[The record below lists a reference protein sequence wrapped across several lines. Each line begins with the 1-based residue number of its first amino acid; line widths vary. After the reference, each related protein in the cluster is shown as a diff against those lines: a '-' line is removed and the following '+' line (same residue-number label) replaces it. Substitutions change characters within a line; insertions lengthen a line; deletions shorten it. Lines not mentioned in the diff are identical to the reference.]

1 MVYRNPRLI
10 RKTAA
15 MLCGVFLFLGCTASG
30 PSSAPQSAG
39 NPMPAVSLPV
49 PSAEDILDG
58 APVHTPDEPTNRRLS
73 MFAAGDSALYMKCD
87 TEWFDIGGDSVH
99 SLCRDPLCSH
109 TSGTC
114 LNVLASPSNAI
125 YRYGEDLFFLGAGS
139 GSAGQN
145 FIRYSLT
152 DAKVTVIAE
161 YDTGGQIIGRLGNY
175 IYYFTLR
182 FDEPDDSGHSKSWR
196 KIYRYHVKSGELVFL
211 SERENGTD
219 MTYMTGVDERLGWRD
234 SLHHLVSA
242 NANLAN
248 VRTEVNTRIQIYAL
262 TGDSVIYL
270 TDAPKDGNAGELR
283 MKDLGTGEEKTLFTG
298 VTWFACD
305 GDSLWYSLY
314 DPAEGFSWDFRNSV
328 TGKMELHPITVKHG
342 NRIWRIGL
350 ESLEKTDSK
359 PKGQR
364 VAALDALTDEGIWL
378 GEVFTVVDGKLFAQ
392 YRIGYEE
399 NGKHGMKSGMFAI
412 DPETGEYM
420 TISEETVFNS

>member
-1 MVYRNPRLI
+1 MVYQNPLLI
-10 RKTAA
+10 WKIVA
-15 MLCGVFLFLGCTASG
+15 MMFGVFLFLGCTASK
-30 PSSAPQSAG
+30 PSSTPYSAG
-39 NPMPAVSLPV
+39 NQMPAVSVSV
-49 PSAEDILDG
+49 PSGEDIIDG
-58 APVHTPDEPTNRRLS
+58 APIRTPGEPVNSRLS
-73 MFAAGDSALYMKCD
+73 MFTASTSVLYIKWD
-87 TEWFDIGGDSVH
+87 TEWREIGSN
-99 SLCRDPLCSH
+99 SLSTLCRDPLCSH

-125 YRYGEDLFFLGAGS
+125 YRYGEELFFLGAGS

-175 IYYFTLR
+175 IYYYTLR
-182 FDEPDDSGHSKSWR
+182 YDEPENNGYTKSWR
-196 KIYRYHVKSGELVFL
+196 KIYRYFVRTGEMVYLG
-211 SERENGTD
+211 ERENGTD
-219 MTYMTGVDERLGWRD
+219 MTYMTGAGERLWWRD

-262 TGDSVIYL
+262 TGDSVFYL
-270 TDAPKDGNAGELR
+270 TDAPKDGNAGELHV
-283 MKDLGTGEEKTLFTG
+283 KNLESGKEKTLFTD

-305 GDSLWYSLY
+305 GESLWYSLY
-314 DPAEGFSWDFRNSV
+314 DPAEGFSWDIRNNA

-364 VAALDALTDEGIWL
+364 VTAFDALTDEGIWL

-420 TISEETVFNS
+420 TISEEMVFNS